1 MESLQKLFSLKNKN
15 VLITGSTG
23 YLGSYISKFLADS
36 KANVFLQGKDKVKV
50 AHLYKKLKNKNCS
63 VTPLVFDLLDEE
75 EMKNVIN
82 IKLKNNIN
90 VVVNNAYSGSSG
102 TTLTSNSNDF
112 RNSYEITMVATN
124 NLVKIL
130 YPQLIKSK
138 KKFGDAS
145 IINISSIYGLLSPDL
160 GIYNNLNKANPP
172 YYGAAKAA
180 LIQYTKYT
188 ACEFAKDGIRVNS
201 ISPGHFPSPKFQK
214 IYPNTVK
221 KLISKIPMKRIGKPE
236 DIIGPLMYLATSSS
250 KYVTGTNI
258 IVDGG
263 YSTW

>member
-1 MESLQKLFSLKNKN
+1 MNKLEKLFSLKNKN

-23 YLGSYISKFLADS
+23 YLGSYISKFLADN
-36 KANVFLQGKDKVKV
+36 KANVFLQGKDKIKV
-50 AHLYKKLKNKNCS
+50 GQLYKKLKNKNYS

-82 IKLKNNIN
+82 TKLKNNLN
-90 VVVNNAYSGSSG
+90 VLINNAYSGSSG
-102 TTLTSNSNDF
+102 TTLNSNSSDF

-124 NLVKIL
+124 NLVKNL

-160 GIYNNLNKANPP
+160 GIYSNLNKANPP

-201 ISPGHFPSPKFQK
+201 ISPGAFPSPKFQK
-214 IYPNTVK
+214 IHPNTVK
-221 KLISKIPMKRIGKPE
+221 KLINKIPLKRIGKPE

-250 KYVTGTNI
+250 KYVDRKS
-258 IVDGG
+258 VV
-263 YSTW
+263 

>member
-1 MESLQKLFSLKNKN
+1 MEGLQKLFSLKNKN

-23 YLGSYISKFLADS
+23 YLGSYISKFLVS

-50 AHLYKKLKNKNCS
+50 AHLYKKLKNKNYS

-102 TTLTSNSNDF
+102 TTLNSNSNDF

-138 KKFGDAS
+138 KK
-145 IINISSIYGLLSPDL
+145 IWRCIN
-160 GIYNNLNKANPP
+160 
-172 YYGAAKAA
+172 
-180 LIQYTKYT
+180 
-188 ACEFAKDGIRVNS
+188 
-201 ISPGHFPSPKFQK
+201 H
-214 IYPNTVK
+214 
-221 KLISKIPMKRIGKPE
+221 
-236 DIIGPLMYLATSSS
+236 
-250 KYVTGTNI
+250 
-258 IVDGG
+258 
-263 YSTW
+263 